1 MAATMTDV
9 ARLANVSLSTVSY
22 VLTGARPIS
31 RATRERVLAAVAEL
45 GYSPH
50 AMARGLASRRS
61 TLVGLLLPLG
71 EHGVGATVSAF
82 VNGAASAASAAGYHL
97 TLHPIGADDVHQLRE
112 LASRR
117 LLDGALLMAVR
128 LDDPRV
134 EVLRELGV
142 PFALIGRTA
151 DTTGVDYVD
160 IDFDTTMADAVEHL
174 VGLGHRRIAYVNHSA
189 DALAAGDGPSVRTAQ
204 AFERA
209 MRAHGLE
216 PLMVPVEDGAAHGRA
231 AVARALEQD
240 PGVTGFLSM
249 NESATFGV
257 LAELADRGIV
267 VPRDASVVSV
277 VMAPAVAELAN
288 PALTALESPGAALG
302 RLGVEALLARVDR
315 AEREERNDRAGVGPT
330 GAVEDEEVQQ
340 QLLPCTLR
348 VRGTSGP
355 VDGQA
360 GQGLPTAAGAR

>member
-22 VLTGARPIS
+22 VLTGSRPIS
-31 RATRERVLAAVAEL
+31 AKTRERVLAAVAEL
-45 GYSPH
+45 GYAPH

-61 TLVGLLLPLG
+61 TLLGLMLPLG

-82 VNGAASAASAAGYHL
+82 VNGAASAASAAGFQL
-97 TLHPIGADDVHQLRE
+97 TLHPIAADDADALRT
-112 LASRR
+112 LAGQR
-117 LLDGALLMAVR
+117 LLAGAVLMAVR

-134 EVLRELGV
+134 DVLRELGV
-142 PFALIGRTA
+142 PFSLIGRTA
-151 DTTGVDYVD
+151 DCADLPYVD
-160 IDFDTTMADAVEHL
+160 IDFSTTLAGAVDHL

-189 DALAAGDGPSVRTAQ
+189 AQLAAGDGPTVRTAD
-204 AFERA
+204 AYGAA

-216 PLMVPVEDGAAHGRA
+216 PLMVTVEDGAPYGRA
-231 AVARALEQD
+231 AVEEAYARD
-240 PGVTGFLSM
+240 PGVTAFASM

-257 LAELADRGIV
+257 LAGLADRGLL
-267 VPRDASVVSV
+267 VPDDVSVVSV

-288 PALTALESPGAALG
+288 PALTAMESPGAALG
-302 RLGVEALLARVDR
+302 RLGVEALLGRLDARG
-315 AEREERNDRAGVGPT
+315 E
-330 GAVEDEEVQQ
+330 AVQ

-355 VDGQA
+355 AKG
-360 GQGLPTAAGAR
+360 